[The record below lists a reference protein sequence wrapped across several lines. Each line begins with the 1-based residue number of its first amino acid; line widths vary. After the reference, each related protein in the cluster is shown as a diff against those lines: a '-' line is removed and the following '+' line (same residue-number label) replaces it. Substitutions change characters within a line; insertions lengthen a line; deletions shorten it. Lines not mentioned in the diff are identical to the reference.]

1 MCRVIRGG
9 LTTPPE
15 TGRMKFAIGLLGILP
30 MISNL
35 KQLKL
40 KLQVKRSNIDTQI
53 RIKSVFISNSPM
65 HTKEDILKLNK
76 WKKDYE
82 EITKQIDELNDAILK
97 EI

>member
-1 MCRVIRGG
+1 
-9 LTTPPE
+9 
-15 TGRMKFAIGLLGILP
+15 MKFAIGLLGILP

-53 RIKSVFISNSPM
+53 RIKSVFISNSSM
-65 HTKEDILKLNK
+65 HTEEDILKLNK
-76 WKKDYE
+76 WKKDYK